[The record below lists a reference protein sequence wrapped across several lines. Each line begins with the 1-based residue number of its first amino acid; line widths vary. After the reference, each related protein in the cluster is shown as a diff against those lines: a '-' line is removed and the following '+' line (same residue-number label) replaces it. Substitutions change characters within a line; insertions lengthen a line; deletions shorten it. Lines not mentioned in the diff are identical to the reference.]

1 MTTKRVE
8 NMTSDRGNKI
18 ANQFIIS
25 EYDDN
30 GDLLRQTFQS
40 YDSTIAIR
48 EGYAGQVTLDKYYW
62 YYSKT
67 TLKYLKLFLNIGDSK
82 AQMIKDIE
90 AGKYLTSSLN

>member
-1 MTTKRVE
+1 MKTQRVE

-48 EGYAGQVTLDKYYW
+48 EGYNGTVTLDAYYW
-62 YYSKT
+62 DYSKT
-67 TLKYLKLFLNIGDSK
+67 TLKYLKLFLNTSQSK
-82 AQMIKDIE
+82 EQIRKAIE
-90 AGKYLTSSLN
+90 AGEYKTASLN